1 MTKTKF
7 NSEQLIAIKHY
18 KGACGV
24 VAGAGSGKSTV
35 LISRIENLV
44 NVHKIPEKD
53 ILAIS
58 FTNKTATELKK
69 KLKKMDLANV
79 NVGTFHAVCGRILTQ
94 EGYTIK
100 LIQGWQA
107 DNFLKSVDKNVN
119 VDDVKS
125 FISYQKNCKKSYT
138 DTFVHK
144 ESEYNENEL
153 RAFFKAYETM
163 KTKAGVY
170 DFDDYL
176 TLCLD
181 VLLKNKGKYT
191 FDFILVDEHQ
201 DSNLV
206 QNMILQELCQSGNM
220 FCLFDPRQAIYSWRA
235 GNIEYCLNFEK
246 YWNNPTIINLY
257 KNYRSTKNIVDN
269 ANKFIKP
276 YFKDYEHYVD
286 SEAHSTSNGDITINT
301 YLEREIEGVAVVDK
315 IEQLINDGEKLSE
328 IAVLYRMNMHSSF
341 VENEL
346 KRREIDYEITN
357 DSGFFKLKEVE
368 AILSYLRLLY
378 NPHDDQAF
386 ETVFKSRNHPLKFIK
401 NDVLDKARQESG
413 IQGTSTYEAF
423 ITMDVDAKQKRNIV
437 EFEKIFSRL
446 RLRVADKDANVIS
459 LINNVV
465 KTFNI
470 DGGIKNNYSNKDEI
484 KDRLQSIEVLKSFVK
499 GNNLEQFIT
508 YVYSNN
514 TKKKSKKNSVKLMSV
529 HSSKGLEWDHTFV
542 ISIEDRN
549 FPHEKSELS
558 EEARLFYVAI
568 SRSKKNLY
576 ISQIGKGDSGK
587 GNKFVLEYLGN
598 N

>member
-1 MTKTKF
+1 MKF
-7 NSEQLIAIKHY
+7 NSEQSIAIKHY
-18 KGACGV
+18 TGACGV
-24 VAGAGSGKSTV
+24 VAGAGSGKTAV
-35 LISRIENLV
+35 LINRIENLV
-44 NVHKIPEKD
+44 RVYDVPEKD

-69 KLKKMDLANV
+69 KLKKMNLSNV

-181 VLLKNKGKYT
+181 VLQQNKGKYT
-191 FDFILVDEHQ
+191 FEFILVDEHQ

-206 QNMILQELCQSGNM
+206 QNKILQELCQSGNM

-246 YWNNPTIINLY
+246 YWSNPTIINLY

-286 SEAHSTSNGDITINT
+286 SEAHSTSNGDIMINT
-301 YLEREIEGVAVVDK
+301 YLDREIEGVAVVDK
-315 IEQLINDGEKLSE
+315 IEQLIKDGEKLSE

-346 KRREIDYEITN
+346 KRRDIDYEITN

-368 AILSYLRLLY
+368 AILSYLRLLH

-386 ETVFKSRNHPLKFIK
+386 ETVFRSRNHPLKFIR
-401 NDVLDKARQESG
+401 NDVLDKARRESG
-413 IQGTSTYEAF
+413 VQGTSTYEAF
-423 ITMDVDAKQKRNIV
+423 ITMDVDAKQKRSIV
-437 EFEKIFSRL
+437 EFEKVFNRL
-446 RLRVADKDANVIS
+446 RLRVADKDTNVIS
-459 LINNVV
+459 LINQVV

-470 DGGIKNNYSNKDEI
+470 DGGIRDNYSNKDEI
-484 KDRLQSIEVLKSFVK
+484 KDRLNSIEVLKSFVK
-499 GNNLEQFIT
+499 GSNLEQFIT

-514 TKKKSKKNSVKLMSV
+514 TKKKSKKNSVKLMSA

-542 ISIEDRN
+542 IGVEDKY
-549 FPHEKSELS
+549 FPHEKAENIS
-558 EEARLFYVAI
+558 EEANLFYVSI
-568 SRSKKNLY
+568 SRSKKNLH
-576 ISQIGKGDSGK
+576 ISQIGKGVSGK
-587 GNKFVLEYLGN
+587 GNQFVLEYLGK
-598 N
+598 